1 MGPECPALC
10 TVVEADRMGNRMLTE
25 KEKTLFPHFIS
36 VKKGES
42 FSTSPEKN
50 SWGPSL
56 LRSPGTSLPDGC
68 LCPGDLGVG
77 RPYHRAGCR
86 RLPAER
92 PERSS
97 LRQVPSASPTLS
109 VAPGNR
115 GKCRLCRCPWPHF
128 PESTEGILDTAFRG
142 SKAACLFQAPP
153 LAGRGPME
161 MEEGLGVRI

>member
-1 MGPECPALC
+1 MPGSLHRSGCRQNGQSD
-10 TVVEADRMGNRMLTE
+10 ADRKR
-25 KEKTLFPHFIS
+25 KDSIFHTLLVSRRVSPFLPHQ
-36 VKKGES
+36 K
-42 FSTSPEKN
+42 KN

-56 LRSPGTSLPDGC
+56 LRSPGASLPDGC

-77 RPYHRAGCR
+77 RPYHRAGCL

-109 VAPGNR
+109 AAPGNR
-115 GKCRLCRCPWPHF
+115 GECRLCRCPWPHF
-128 PESTEGILDTAFRG
+128 PESTEGILDKAFRG

-153 LAGRGPME
+153 SAGRGPME